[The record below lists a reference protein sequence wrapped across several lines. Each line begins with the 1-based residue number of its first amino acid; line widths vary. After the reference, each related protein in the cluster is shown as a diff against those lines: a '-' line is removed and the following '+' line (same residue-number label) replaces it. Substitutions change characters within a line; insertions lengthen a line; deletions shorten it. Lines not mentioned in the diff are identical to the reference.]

1 MNKKSLVAILHY
13 NTVKYTDTLYEILKP
28 FESNN
33 YDLVVIDNGSDLDK
47 QSKYTTF
54 RLDENVYYG
63 GGLDVTMQYFIDNT
77 EYDSM
82 ILLNSDLIVHGRNFI
97 KSLRS
102 ELFSE
107 EDLVAVSGCVM
118 QPEKDQCHWKMNH
131 NWGSKV
137 LRYVPW
143 VDYQCVLLKRKFVEH
158 VQAFESKFGWVQDHM
173 TGIICQQ
180 QGWKVGVCDWIP
192 VIHFGN
198 GTVKEN
204 SHDPIISKYNQLAEQ
219 EMIQYFQDKGL
230 WNEFLE
236 QRSKAEQY
244 NYITHE

>member
-1 MNKKSLVAILHY
+1 
-13 NTVKYTDTLYEILKP
+13 
-28 FESNN
+28 
-33 YDLVVIDNGSDLDK
+33 
-47 QSKYTTF
+47 
-54 RLDENVYYG
+54 
-63 GGLDVTMQYFIDNT
+63 
-77 EYDSM
+77 
-82 ILLNSDLIVHGRNFI
+82 
-97 KSLRS
+97 
-102 ELFSE
+102 
-107 EDLVAVSGCVM
+107 
-118 QPEKDQCHWKMNH
+118 
-131 NWGSKV
+131 
-137 LRYVPW
+137 
-143 VDYQCVLLKRKFVEH
+143 
-158 VQAFESKFGWVQDHM
+158 M